1 MFEILETLGTTHV
14 IITDGSQQIDNY
26 VVHQHWHA
34 APDDPQGIYE
44 YYEQDNRLL
53 AAVVE
58 AIFDEFIVDLEID
71 SLCLTR
77 KELHSISG

>member
-14 IITDGSQQIDNY
+14 VIMDGNRQIDDY

-34 APDDPQGIYE
+34 APDDSQGIYE

-58 AIFDEFIVDLEID
+58 AIFDEFIDDLEID

-77 KELHSISG
+77 RELQEISG